1 MNDQNI
7 SMAQAV
13 ITCELCQDESVL
25 MHCNSCKIKLCNDC
39 VGKHVTSQLSK
50 QHDVVGFKY
59 RKSDVNLPQCA
70 NHLHQKCD
78 IYCKNCDCPI
88 CSKCVVTPEHKQH
101 ETQLC

>member
-59 RKSDVNLPQCA
+59 RKVTSTFHNVLT
-70 NHLHQKCD
+70 
-78 IYCKNCDCPI
+78 IYIKSVISIAKTVIVLFVASVWLLLNTNNT
-88 CSKCVVTPEHKQH
+88 K
-101 ETQLC
+101 